1 MDRIELER
9 GGIVIGVAEMCKALG
24 ITRNTLMRRIESGE
38 IKAVKV
44 AERWDIPVKPNLV
57 HIMMADFK
65 LRNRLKLTRRLI
77 EWQNKLDERKKS

>member
-44 AERWDIPVKPNLV
+44 ADRWDIPVKPNLV
-57 HIMMADFK
+57 HIMMEDFK
-65 LRNRLKLTRRLI
+65 LRNRLKLTRRII
-77 EWQNKLDERKKS
+77 EWQNKLDERKQA